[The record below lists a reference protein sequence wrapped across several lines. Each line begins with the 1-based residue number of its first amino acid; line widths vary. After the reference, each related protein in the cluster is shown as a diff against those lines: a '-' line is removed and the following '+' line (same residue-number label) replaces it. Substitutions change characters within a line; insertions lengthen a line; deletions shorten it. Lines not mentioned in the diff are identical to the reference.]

1 MVNEAAIQLALDDL
15 KSQEVINFTATAKMY
30 NLDRTTLMRRF
41 KGKTTSYQASRSVHQ
56 KLLTD
61 AQEEV
66 LLHYI
71 SDLSDRGMPPTPQIL
86 ENLIVEIVRKP
97 IGQCWV
103 RRFCQRHRNK
113 IKSIYLRG
121 IDQSRKVADNSA
133 YFEHFY
139 RVVRVLPSLVPLKS
153 YTLRWVLTSPV

>member
-1 MVNEAAIQLALDDL
+1 MVNEKDIQLALDDL
-15 KSQEVINFTATAKMY
+15 KSQEVVNFAATAKKY

-41 KGKTTSYQASRSVHQ
+41 KGKTTSNQDANSIHH

-61 AQEEV
+61 AQEEI
-66 LLHYI
+66 LLRHI
-71 SDLSDRGMPPTPQIL
+71 SDLSNRGMPPTPQIL

-103 RRFCQRHRNK
+103 RRFCQRHKNE
-113 IKSIYLRG
+113 IKSVYLRG
-121 IDQSRKVADNSA
+121 IDQTRKVSDNSA

-139 RVVRVLPSLVPLKS
+139 LGVRLLPSLIP
-153 YTLRWVLTSPV
+153 

>member
-1 MVNEAAIQLALDDL
+1 MVNEAAIKLALDDL
-15 KSQEVINFTATAKMY
+15 KSQAVINFDATAKKY
-30 NLDRTTLMRRF
+30 KLDRTTLMRRY
-41 KGKTTSYQASRSVHQ
+41 KGKMTSNHEARSIHQ

-66 LLHYI
+66 LLKHI
-71 SDLSDRGMPPTPQIL
+71 SDLSDRGMHPTPRIL
-86 ENLIVEIVRKP
+86 ENLIIEIVRKP

-103 RRFCQRHRNK
+103 RRFCQRHKDR

-121 IDQSRKVADNSA
+121 IDQTRKVADNST

-139 RVVRVLPSLVPLKS
+139 SVVRVLPLLAS
-153 YTLRWVLTSPV
+153 